1 MNNSKVMEEN
11 ALDNV
16 GIFANIPPSIRMVDF
31 VEFFSNFTQSECCGK
46 CIPCREGSR
55 RILEIL
61 EKINGNNGEQA
72 DLEKLERLSRVM
84 ITASLCGLGQRVPSS
99 VLSLVRYLQGEYD
112 TPIFYPKLP
121 VFTIM
126 EDKCKGCG
134 LCAKVCPAAAISGE
148 KKKPHTI
155 DVEKCVMCASCIEKC
170 KVGSIAEN

>member
-1 MNNSKVMEEN
+1 MEGN
-11 ALDNV
+11 TLDHV
-16 GIFANIPPSIRMVDF
+16 ETFANIPPGIRMADF
-31 VEFFSNFTQSECCGK
+31 IEFFSSFTRNECCGK

-55 RILEIL
+55 HMLNIL
-61 EKINGNNGEQA
+61 EKINSNNGEQA
-72 DLEKLERLSRVM
+72 DLDKLERLSRVM

-112 TPIFYPKLP
+112 TPIVYPKLP

-134 LCAKVCPAAAISGE
+134 LCAKVCPATAITGE

-155 DVEKCVMCASCIEKC
+155 DVEKCIMCAICFERC
-170 KVGSIAEN
+170 KVGSVAEN